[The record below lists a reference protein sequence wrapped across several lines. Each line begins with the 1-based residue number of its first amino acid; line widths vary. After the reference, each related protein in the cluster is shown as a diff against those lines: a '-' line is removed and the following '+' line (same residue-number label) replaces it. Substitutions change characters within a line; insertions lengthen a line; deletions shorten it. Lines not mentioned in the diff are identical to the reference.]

1 MGGSRCSPPKETEM
15 SDPQPSSNNPRASEE
30 PVLLSSDRG
39 SASASSGG
47 PRVDANLETSTLV
60 PSSSDTMA
68 ITQTLLRARE
78 ISDNKTNAS
87 LQYANPNS
95 VEDIAS
101 TSRAHGDLEE
111 TEPDSADD
119 SENELQNVEEPVNL
133 AEENDGCPICLEGY
147 NAVNPKQSTQCG
159 HHFHLACILDWRE
172 RRNNCPVCDR
182 DIVFNPL
189 HNLGLI

>member
-1 MGGSRCSPPKETEM
+1 MGGSCCSPPKETET
-15 SDPQPSSNNPRASEE
+15 SDPQPSFNNPRASEQ

-47 PRVDANLETSTLV
+47 PRVDANLETSTPV

-78 ISDNKTNAS
+78 ISDDKTNAS
-87 LQYANPNS
+87 LQSANPNS

-101 TSRAHGDLEE
+101 TSRAHVDREE
-111 TEPDSADD
+111 MEPDSADD
-119 SENELQNVEEPVNL
+119 SENELQNV
-133 AEENDGCPICLEGY
+133 EENDGCPICLEGY
-147 NAVNPKQSTQCG
+147 NAVNPKERTQCG
-159 HHFHLACILDWRE
+159 HHFHFACILDWKE

-182 DIVFNPL
+182 DMVFDLFND
-189 HNLGLI
+189 LGL